1 MSGPQASMAASV
13 PPVAVIGCGHWG
25 KNLVRV
31 FHRRRALRWICDAA
45 AERLEEIGR
54 EYPGVRATG
63 SVDDIL
69 ADDEVRAVVIATPAQ
84 THFAV
89 AKQGLAAGKDLFV
102 EKPLA
107 LSFEEGKW
115 LVEEAAAQRR
125 ILMVGHVLQY
135 HPAVVRLKQIVD
147 AGDLGELYYLYSS
160 RLNLGRARREEN
172 ILWSFAPHDI
182 SVMLLLA
189 GRLPTSITTFGG
201 NYLQREVADVTLC
214 TYTFDTPLLG
224 HIFVSWLHPFKE
236 QRLVVVGSRKM
247 AVFDDVAVDGKLCV
261 YDKGITWE
269 HGTLVP
275 RQEGE
280 TRILL
285 PGDEPLDVEC
295 AHFLECVE
303 RRTRP
308 RTDGMEGLR
317 VLRVLEASQR
327 SLAERRSVTLT
338 ASEVAGRD

>member
-1 MSGPQASMAASV
+1 MTHTTSHV
-13 PPVAVIGCGHWG
+13 PPVAVIGCGDWG

-31 FHRRRALRWICDAA
+31 FHRRRALRWICDSAP
-45 AERLEEIGR
+45 ERLEQIGR
-54 EYPGVRATG
+54 EYPGVRASR
-63 SVDDIL
+63 SVDDVL
-69 ADDEVRAVVIATPAQ
+69 ADGEVRALVIATPAA
-84 THFAV
+84 THFAI
-89 AKQGLAAGKDLFV
+89 AKLGLAAGKDLFV

-107 LSFEEGKW
+107 LSFDDGKW
-115 LVEEAAAQRR
+115 LVEHAAAQRR

-135 HPAVVRLKQIVD
+135 HPAVARLKQIVD
-147 AGDLGELYYLYSS
+147 AGDLGDLYYLYSN

-189 GRLPTSITTFGG
+189 GRLPASITARGG

-247 AVFDDVAVDGKLCV
+247 AVFDDVAVDDKLCI
-261 YDKGITWE
+261 YDKGITLD
-269 HGTLVP
+269 HGRLVT
-275 RQEGE
+275 RQEAE
-280 TRILL
+280 TRIPL
-285 PGDEPLDVEC
+285 PADEPLDAEC
-295 AHFLECVE
+295 AHFLECVDQ
-303 RRTRP
+303 RTTP
-308 RTDGMEGLR
+308 RTDGEEGLR

-327 SLAERRSVTLT
+327 SLLERRTVTLT
-338 ASEVAGRD
+338 TSTVAGYA